1 MNYLKIYTDLIQ
13 KGLDRDAIEGYFEK
27 HHIIPKCLGGTNKA
41 SNIVKLTAREHII
54 AHFLLV
60 RIYPKNAKLKY
71 AAWMMVNGARKE
83 RPTTS
88 ARMYEQARLD
98 FIKSP
103 KKSNKGFKHSLVTIE
118 RLRNITRD
126 RVALYNPWIGKTHKQ
141 SSKEKMSKIKIG
153 KKASPETL
161 IKLKLRPPL
170 SQEARE
176 KLATYKLGTKLTEKQ
191 KESLRLSKL
200 GDKNPMFGK
209 TGKDSVRSKKVF
221 QFDLQNN
228 LVKEWNSLS
237 DVERTFN
244 LKTGRMYSILKSTS
258 KKIKEVPNFYW
269 SYNNVPQSLINL
281 KNELNNQNSIV
292 NP

>member
-1 MNYLKIYTDLIQ
+1 MNYLKIYTSLIQ
-13 KGLDRDAIEGYFEK
+13 KGLDRESIEGYFEK
-27 HHIIPKCLGGTNKA
+27 HHIIPKCLGGTNEQ

-71 AAWMMVNGARKE
+71 AAWMMVNGTRKE

-88 ARMYEQARLD
+88 ARMYEQAKLD

-103 KKSNKGFKHSLVTIE
+103 RKSNKGFKHSLATIE
-118 RLRNITRD
+118 RLRTITKN

-141 SSKEKMSKIKIG
+141 SSKEKMSIVKIG

-170 SQEARE
+170 SQEARK
-176 KLATYKLGTKLTEKQ
+176 KLAAYKLGTKLTEKQ

-200 GDKNPMFGK
+200 GDKNPMYGK
-209 TGKDSVRSKKVF
+209 TGKDNVRSKKVF
-221 QFDLQNN
+221 QFDLHKN
-228 LVKEWNSLS
+228 LVKEWDSLS
-237 DVERTFN
+237 DVARAFN
-244 LKTGRMYSILKSTS
+244 LKSGRMYSILNSNS
-258 KKIKEVPNFYW
+258 KKMKEAPEFYW
-269 SYNNVPQSLINL
+269 SYNNFPQSLINL

>member
-103 KKSNKGFKHSLVTIE
+103 KK
-118 RLRNITRD
+118 
-126 RVALYNPWIGKTHKQ
+126 
-141 SSKEKMSKIKIG
+141 
-153 KKASPETL
+153 
-161 IKLKLRPPL
+161 
-170 SQEARE
+170 
-176 KLATYKLGTKLTEKQ
+176 
-191 KESLRLSKL
+191 
-200 GDKNPMFGK
+200 
-209 TGKDSVRSKKVF
+209 
-221 QFDLQNN
+221 
-228 LVKEWNSLS
+228 
-237 DVERTFN
+237 
-244 LKTGRMYSILKSTS
+244 
-258 KKIKEVPNFYW
+258 
-269 SYNNVPQSLINL
+269 
-281 KNELNNQNSIV
+281 
-292 NP
+292 